1 MHKTKIAGLLV
12 SLVLCYG
19 GSALAQEGGVG
30 GPESRSNSGV
40 ALRGLDRA
48 GEAAREH
55 GIDGRAR
62 ASQRGDNR
70 YNEHPSANMGQSQS
84 SGHGMGGVTV
94 LDRLAWA
101 VVVVPA
107 VITAVAA
114 VAAMAGTK

>member
-1 MHKTKIAGLLV
+1 M

-84 SGHGMGGVTV
+84 SGHGMGGGYGSGSSGMGGGGGPGG
-94 LDRLAWA
+94 DH
-101 VVVVPA
+101 
-107 VITAVAA
+107 
-114 VAAMAGTK
+114 GGGGGGGDGGH